1 MGPNCP
7 VTAKGHVVGQGFFAL
22 VAPVKYHQTL
32 LSSGIGK
39 MTKILLL
46 DKSEHFQQE

>member
-22 VAPVKYHQTL
+22 VALVKYHQTQ